1 VPHVIQSTSFSFAND
16 VLKLELS
23 PLGFSRM
30 PESEMDL
37 KNALKSVF
45 KALSVLHAKGWVHRD
60 IRWENILRDSG
71 GKWFLIDL
79 ESANWKDKE
88 VGEFRSKYWTSN
100 TLDKDLYTEKS
111 DIEVSI

>member
-1 VPHVIQSTSFSFAND
+1 MPHLIQSTSFSFAND

-37 KNALKSVF
+37 KNALKSVL

-60 IRWENILRDSG
+60 IRWENILRDSA

-79 ESANWKDKE
+79 ESANCKDKE